1 MADAPATGAGP
12 DVTADRSL
20 SILTPRDAENYRRIF
35 ALQEDAKWGAADR
48 LIKQLDDPILMGY
61 VRFQRYMHPTGYR
74 SRYAELAPWLKE
86 YNDLPGARR
95 IYRLAQRR
103 RPKGVRSPKRPLAAV
118 ARAAADAAP
127 IRSADAAPRPSR
139 QKRRQI
145 ATLKSRIN
153 RYLRRSNA
161 DRAEKRLWASVRAG
175 VLNDVEF
182 DIQLGRVAASY
193 YYLGDDQKALALAS
207 LAARSRAEAPTADWI
222 AGLAAWRLGQW
233 DQAATHFAALA
244 RAEGPSEWII
254 SRAAFWGARAY
265 LVSREP
271 ERVNPLLAIAARHSH
286 TFYGQLAARQLGK
299 KLAYSWDKPPLLP
312 EDLVKLNGLA
322 GALRAMALVQTGQIH
337 WADQDLKLTARR
349 ATPGLLAALLGLASR
364 LNLPSTQLTLA
375 DLMTAAAGPV
385 LDSVRYPVPDWEP
398 EGGFSVDKAVMFAVI
413 RQESRFNNRAKSP
426 VGARGLMQLMPRTA
440 SFISRDRTLR
450 HVNKTKLYAPD
461 FNMALGQLYLKHLTK
476 IDYIGDN
483 VFLIV
488 GAYNGGPGNIS
499 RWLKSSRH
507 GDDWLLFIE
516 SIPNAETRD
525 FIAKVLANLW
535 IYRAHLGQPAPT
547 LDAVAAG
554 GWPVYTAIDGAPGEA
569 ADASG
574 GEQEPWP
581 ESINLSLLSRS
592 ISR

>member
-1 MADAPATGAGP
+1 MAAAPATGAGP

-20 SILTPRDAENYRRIF
+20 TILTTRDAENYRRIF
-35 ALQEDAKWGAADR
+35 ALQEDAKWAAADR

-61 VRFQRYMHPTGYR
+61 VLFQRYMHPTGYR
-74 SRYAELAPWLKE
+74 SRYAELAPWLTK

-95 IYRLAQRR
+95 IYRLASKR
-103 RPKGVRSPKRPLAAV
+103 RPKGVRSPKRPLAAAV
-118 ARAAADAAP
+118 RIATNAAPAAAP
-127 IRSADAAPRPSR
+127 PTSR
-139 QKRRQI
+139 LKRREV

-161 DRAEKRLWASVRAG
+161 DRAEKRLWASARAG
-175 VLNDVEF
+175 VLSDVGF
-182 DIQLGRVAASY
+182 DIQLGRVAAAY
-193 YYLGDDQKALALAS
+193 YYLGDDDKALALAS
-207 LAARSRAEAPTADWI
+207 LAARSRADAPTVDWI
-222 AGLAAWRLGQW
+222 AGLAAWRLGRW

-244 RAEGPSEWII
+244 RARGPSEWII
-254 SRAAFWGARAY
+254 SAAAFWGARAY
-265 LVSREP
+265 LVSHEP
-271 ERVNPLLAIAARHSH
+271 QRVNPLLAIAARHSH

-299 KLAYSWDKPPLLP
+299 KIAYSWDKPPLLP
-312 EDLVKLNGLA
+312 EDMLKLNGLA
-322 GALRAMALVQTGQIH
+322 GALRVMALVQTGQTH

-349 ATPGLLAALLGLASR
+349 ATPGLFAALLGLASR
-364 LNLPSTQLTLA
+364 LNLPSTQLTLS
-375 DLMTAAAGPV
+375 DLMTAVAGPV
-385 LDSVRYPVPDWEP
+385 LDSVRYPLPDWEP

-440 SFISRDRTLR
+440 SFIGRDRTLR
-450 HVNKTKLYAPD
+450 HVNKTKLFAPD
-461 FNMALGQLYLKHLTK
+461 FNMALGQLYLKHLTE

-499 RWLKSSRH
+499 RWLKNSRH

-525 FIAKVLANLW
+525 FIEKVVANLW

-554 GWPVYTAIDGAPGEA
+554 GWPVYTAIDGAPGKA

-574 GEQEPWP
+574 AEEKPWP
-581 ESINLSLLSRS
+581 ESMNLSLFSPS
-592 ISR
+592 ISP